1 MVWLILI
8 FFLAETGAI
17 QCEGDGLKCCL
28 DEEWDEFLGK
38 CRSCKPGYFSFNCNQ
53 TCKLP
58 FYGIGCQSKC
68 DCPDDKCDFA
78 KGCPEKETSGDVYIP
93 DDVKDS
99 STTSFTM
106 ETMGNLTND
115 MKRDKDSILLEHSRT
130 WFSTKNISILI
141 FSVVGLIL
149 ITIAILFTRK
159 VILKIYSE
167 RRRKKCYECPTDR
180 LSEPVHYEVISNIV
194 V

>member
-1 MVWLILI
+1 MFIGNICSSINKQFELFWYALI
-8 FFLAETGAI
+8 
-17 QCEGDGLKCCL
+17 
-28 DEEWDEFLGK
+28 
-38 CRSCKPGYFSFNCNQ
+38 
-53 TCKLP
+53 
-58 FYGIGCQSKC
+58 
-68 DCPDDKCDFA
+68 
-78 KGCPEKETSGDVYIP
+78 EKETSGDVYIQ

-99 STTSFTM
+99 STTSFTK

-115 MKRDKDSILLEHSRT
+115 MKGDKDSILLEHSRT

-167 RRRKKCYECPTDR
+167 RRRKKCNECPTDR
-180 LSEPVHYEVISNIV
+180 LSEPVHYEVISNIAV
-194 V
+194 